1 MQLTF
6 MRKIRLLAYSGDRL
20 KQANVY
26 LQNWLA
32 IEEALLCGVGAGG
45 GWVLLSPIPVTLKT
59 DIPQLISKSQG
70 PHRGS

>member
-32 IEEALLCGVGAGG
+32 IEEALLCGAGAGG
-45 GWVLLSPIPVTLKT
+45 GWVLLSLIPVTLKT
-59 DIPQLISKSQG
+59 DIPQLIPKSQG

>member
-32 IEEALLCGVGAGG
+32 IEEALLCGGG
-45 GWVLLSPIPVTLKT
+45 GGGGGGGGLVIPY
-59 DIPQLISKSQG
+59 SCNS
-70 PHRGS
+70 

>member
-32 IEEALLCGVGAGG
+32 IEEALLCGGG
-45 GWVLLSPIPVTLKT
+45 GWVLLSLIPVTLKT
-59 DIPQLISKSQG
+59 DIPQLIPKSQG

>member
-32 IEEALLCGVGAGG
+32 IEEALLCGGGVG
-45 GWVLLSPIPVTLKT
+45 VDTE
-59 DIPQLISKSQG
+59 IST
-70 PHRGS
+70 RWLDY